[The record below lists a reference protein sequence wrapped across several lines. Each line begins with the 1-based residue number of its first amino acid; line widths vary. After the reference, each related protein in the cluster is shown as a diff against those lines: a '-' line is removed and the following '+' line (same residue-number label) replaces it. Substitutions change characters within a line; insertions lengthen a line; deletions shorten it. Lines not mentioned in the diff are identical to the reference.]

1 MRSMQKKAVQ
11 GSGLRH
17 LGSRFLFFHAA
28 TERAEG
34 RRVRKDRLFRDTFTF
49 LQNLT
54 SLYSP
59 FSLSLFAFLSLH
71 SADCLRA
78 PPERQPP
85 RLDPPAPLRLQDV
98 DRRESFFIFLFS
110 TKSKKKKTSFL
121 LTLTFPF
128 FFLLTRTRPLLQN
141 PHAPPLSKPAR
152 APLSIGPTFRLRLP
166 RPARAPA
173 HRDDRHHPHLDGRR
187 EKIRRRSERFL
198 FFIVFFFFRSSLAF
212 LLRKTTPLLTFPF
225 PLPAKT

>member
-98 DRRESFFIFLFS
+98 DRRESFFLFLFS
-110 TKSKKKKTSFL
+110 TKSKKKKNFFFAHALFPFL
-121 LTLTFPF
+121 LSL
-128 FFLLTRTRPLLQN
+128 N
-141 PHAPPLSKPAR
+141 PHAPPPSKPAR
-152 APLSIGPTFRLRLP
+152 APSFQTRARPSFHRSDLP
-166 RPARAPA
+166 VTSSPASACPSA
-173 HRDDRHHPHLDGRR
+173 S
-187 EKIRRRSERFL
+187 RRSP
-198 FFIVFFFFRSSLAF
+198 SSPPGRAEG
-212 LLRKTTPLLTFPF
+212 KDS
-225 PLPAKT
+225 KEE